1 MQKIFRRGSSLLLLL
16 FCFSLWLPVCSAELV
31 SFKTKGTEWGEKE
44 GLREFFSGLA
54 VLDDQSF
61 FIKLDERGKAG
72 YARVESFLIFSPE
85 AIGSLAIQFNDNLW
99 GKDLF
104 AVKLIQEF
112 DLKEEKS
119 RVVRATFYSGNG
131 EVIDERSFDDSQW
144 RPIFRADADRDIPY
158 FREMYRIIEESL
170 RKNDLDTFLRY

>member
-1 MQKIFRRGSSLLLLL
+1 MKKMFRRGSSVILLL
-16 FCFSLWLPVCSAELV
+16 FCLSFLLPVCSAELV
-31 SFKTKGTEWGEKE
+31 SFHTKGTEWGEKE
-44 GLREFFSGLA
+44 GLREFFTGLA

-61 FIKLDERGKAG
+61 FIKLDEQGKAQ

-85 AIGSLAIQFNDNLW
+85 AIGSLAIQFNDNLKE
-99 GKDLF
+99 KDIF

-112 DLKEEKS
+112 DLKEEKR
-119 RVVRATFYSGNG
+119 RVIRATFYSGNG

-144 RPIFRADADRDIPY
+144 RPVFRADADRDIPY

-170 RKNDLDTFLRY
+170 RKNNLDTFLRY